1 LVVVVFLV
9 ELHELRFNRVK
20 LIFNRGRSSFSS
32 FKLALLVDIL
42 VDADA
47 GSFCVRASQRSEVA
61 DFEYLALDAVSN
73 NVELL
78 LDDTLANADDDDD
91 LGLRVAVKPVGRFW
105 QQFTVV
111 GSAVGKDENSVEN
124 IWTIADGLE
133 ECVVNG
139 EIQSLGG
146 FGSFSFIW
154 NICDSF
160 KKVSFGV
167 VVVWFDTENWVFIEG
182 NDSNSSLIFANWQI
196 LDESNNV
203 FSDVVEVLVFDRRR

>member
-9 ELHELRFNRVK
+9 ELHELRLNRVK

-47 GSFCVRASQRSEVA
+47 RSFCVRASQRSEVA
-61 DFEYLALDAVSN
+61 DFENLALDAVSN

-139 EIQSLGG
+139 EIKSLGG
-146 FGSFSFIW
+146 FSSFSFIW

-160 KKVSFGV
+160 EKVSLGI
-167 VVVWFDTENWVFIEG
+167 VVVWFDTEDRVFVEG
-182 NDSNSSLIFANWQI
+182 NNSNSSLIFTNWQI
-196 LDESNNV
+196 LDESDYV